1 MRNRIRAAVLSAV
14 ETVRPKRRGEEMLRK
29 FLDASGMDLPFS
41 VFLRPHEDLSCLSVV
56 MCLGFLLLEHNTEL
70 EGILFS

>member
-29 FLDASGMDLPFS
+29 FLYASGMDLPFS
-41 VFLRPHEDLSCLSVV
+41 VFLRPHSRFKLPLSCDVSW
-56 MCLGFLLLEHNTEL
+56 MFTP
-70 EGILFS
+70 